1 MTGRVAATA
10 RAVAHQLGI
19 YGRLMRLDRPVGIW
33 LLMWPMLWAL
43 WIAGE
48 GRPAA
53 DILVVFLAGCVVTR
67 SAGCVIN
74 DIADRRFD
82 PHVTRTR
89 SRPLAAGEIGVVE
102 AFTVFVG
109 LGFIAI
115 GLVATLNP
123 LTQVLAG
130 GAVVLMVV
138 YPFMK
143 RVLSVPQLVL
153 GAAFGMAIPMAF
165 AAQTGSIDPLAWFL
179 FAITVLWAVIYDTMY
194 AMCDRPDD
202 LEAGVRST
210 AVLFGDADRFII
222 GIMQVMLMLALVM
235 LGDRIGATSWFYAAL
250 VVVFAL
256 MLYQQYLI
264 RNREPQACFAA
275 FLNNRHLGMAV
286 FIGIALHY
294 LYAPA

>member
-1 MTGRVAATA
+1 MNGGAGATA
-10 RAVAHQLGI
+10 RAVVSQLGV

-48 GRPAA
+48 GRPAP
-53 DILVVFLAGCVVTR
+53 DILFVFLAGCIVTR

-74 DIADRRFD
+74 DIADRKFD
-82 PHVTRTR
+82 PQVTRTR
-89 SRPLAAGEIGVVE
+89 SRPLASGEIGVVE
-102 AFTVFVG
+102 AFMVFVG

-123 LTQVLAG
+123 LTQVLAA
-130 GAVVLMVV
+130 GAVVLMIV

-143 RVLSVPQLVL
+143 RVLSVPQLIL
-153 GAAFGMAIPMAF
+153 GAAFAMAIPMAF
-165 AAQTGSIDPLAWFL
+165 AAQTGSIDPIAWFV

-202 LEAGVRST
+202 LEAGIRST
-210 AVLFGDADRFII
+210 AILFGDADRFII
-222 GIMQVMLMLALVM
+222 GIMQVMLLLAFVV
-235 LGDRIGATSWFYAAL
+235 LGDRIGATPWYYGAL
-250 VVVFAL
+250 VAVAGFMA
-256 MLYQQYLI
+256 YQQYLI
-264 RNREPQACFAA
+264 RNREPAACFAA
-275 FLNNRHLGMAV
+275 FLNNRHIGMTV
-286 FIGIALHY
+286 FIGLALHY

>member
-1 MTGRVAATA
+1 MSGGAGATA
-10 RAVAHQLGI
+10 RAVIGQLGV

-48 GRPAA
+48 GRPAP
-53 DILVVFLAGCVVTR
+53 DILIVFLAGCVVTR

-74 DIADRRFD
+74 DIADRKFD
-82 PHVTRTR
+82 PQVTRTR
-89 SRPLAAGEIGVVE
+89 SRPLVSGEIGVVE
-102 AFTVFVG
+102 AFMVFVG

-123 LTQVLAG
+123 LTQVLAA

-143 RVLSVPQLVL
+143 RVLSVPQLIL
-153 GAAFGMAIPMAF
+153 GAAFAMAIPMAF
-165 AAQTGSIDPLAWFL
+165 AAQTGSIDPIAWFV

-202 LEAGVRST
+202 LEAGIRST
-210 AVLFGDADRFII
+210 AILFGDADRFII
-222 GIMQVMLMLALVM
+222 GIMQIMLLLAFVV
-235 LGDRIGATSWFYAAL
+235 LGDRITATPWYYGALLAVAGFMA
-250 VVVFAL
+250 
-256 MLYQQYLI
+256 YQQYLI
-264 RNREPQACFAA
+264 RDREPKACFAA
-275 FLNNRHLGMAV
+275 FLNNRHVGTAV
-286 FIGIALHY
+286 FIGLALHY

>member
-1 MTGRVAATA
+1 MLASASATLVGRAPGS
-10 RAVAHQLGI
+10 LS
-19 YGRLMRLDRPVGIW
+19 
-33 LLMWPMLWAL
+33 
-43 WIAGE
+43 
-48 GRPAA
+48 
-53 DILVVFLAGCVVTR
+53 
-67 SAGCVIN
+67 SAW
-74 DIADRRFD
+74 DS
-82 PHVTRTR
+82 PPPRTR
-89 SRPLAAGEIGVVE
+89 SRPLASGEIGVVE

-130 GAVVLMVV
+130 GAVVLMVI

-153 GAAFGMAIPMAF
+153 GAAFAMAIPMAF
-165 AAQTGSIDPLAWFL
+165 AAQTGSIDPIAWFL
-179 FAITVLWAVIYDTMY
+179 FAVTVLWAVIYDTMY

-210 AVLFGDADRFII
+210 AILFGEADRFVI
-222 GIMQVMLMLALVM
+222 GLMQVMLMLALFV
-235 LGDRIGATSWFYAAL
+235 LGDRIEATGWYYAAL
-250 VVVFAL
+250 VAVAAFMV
-256 MLYQQYLI
+256 YHQYLI
-264 RNREPQACFAA
+264 RNREPAACFAA
-275 FLNNRHLGMAV
+275 FLNNRHVGMAV

>member
-1 MTGRVAATA
+1 MTGRAAATA

-43 WIAGE
+43 WIAGD
-48 GRPAA
+48 GQPAG

-82 PHVTRTR
+82 PHITRTR

-153 GAAFGMAIPMAF
+153 GAAFGMSIPMAF

-210 AVLFGDADRFII
+210 AILFGDADRFII

-235 LGDRIGATSWFYAAL
+235 LGDRIEATTWYYAAL
-250 VVVFAL
+250 VVVLAL

>member
-10 RAVAHQLGI
+10 RAVANQLGI

-53 DILVVFLAGCVVTR
+53 DILVVFLVGCVVTR

-89 SRPLAAGEIGVVE
+89 SRPLASGEIGVVE

-115 GLVATLNP
+115 GLLATLNP

-138 YPFMK
+138 YPYMK

-153 GAAFGMAIPMAF
+153 GAAFGMSIPMAF

-210 AVLFGDADRFII
+210 AILFGDADRFII

-235 LGDRIGATSWFYAAL
+235 LGDRIEATGWYYAAL
-250 VVVFAL
+250 VVVFGL
-256 MLYQQYLI
+256 MLFQQYLI

>member
-102 AFTVFVG
+102 AFTLFVG

-153 GAAFGMAIPMAF
+153 GAAFAMAIPMAF
-165 AAQTGSIDPLAWFL
+165 AAQTGSIDELAWFL

-210 AVLFGDADRFII
+210 AILFGDADRFII
-222 GIMQVMLMLALVM
+222 GIMQVMLMLALIM
-235 LGDRIGATSWFYAAL
+235 LGDRIEATTWYYAAL
-250 VVVFAL
+250 VAVFGL

-264 RNREPQACFAA
+264 RNREPQACFEA

-286 FIGIALHY
+286 FVGIALHY